1 MAQFILPSN
10 DVLKD
15 KVVVL
20 TGRLEF
26 GEFLYE
32 LIGFDTALSVLIAS
46 LFGACIDNYNFK
58 DN

>member
-20 TGRLEF
+20 TSRL
-26 GEFLYE
+26 
-32 LIGFDTALSVLIAS
+32 ALDNFYIDSLAS
-46 LFGACIDNYNFK
+46 ILPFQY
-58 DN
+58 

>member
-26 GEFLYE
+26 GEFLHE
-32 LIGFDTALSVLIAS
+32 LVGFDTALSVLIVS

-58 DN
+58 GN

>member
-20 TGRLEF
+20 TSRL
-26 GEFLYE
+26 
-32 LIGFDTALSVLIAS
+32 ALENFYVDSLASILPFQYIVS

-58 DN
+58 GN